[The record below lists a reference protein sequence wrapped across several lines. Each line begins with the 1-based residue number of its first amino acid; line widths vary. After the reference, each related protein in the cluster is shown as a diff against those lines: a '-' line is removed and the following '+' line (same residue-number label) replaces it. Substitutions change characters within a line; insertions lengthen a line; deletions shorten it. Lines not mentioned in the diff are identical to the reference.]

1 MRAEEAVVAT
11 FSAQLT
17 ERVVQQTIAA
27 LVAFPYTER
36 LSGDDSRLNL
46 WEEVVFQVKYEESSD
61 WRAYLFTID
70 QFLIAELEALAPQE
84 KLALWLRTTSG
95 TEWIEENFSAENADV
110 DAPVDLGEVLPEAR
124 SALLDAADNY
134 DSAAVRQHYYGYDI
148 EDELPED
155 EE

>member
-46 WEEVVFQVKYEESSD
+46 WEEFVFQIKYEESFDLS
-61 WRAYLFTID
+61 AYLLTID
-70 QFLIAELEALAPQE
+70 QFLIAELEALAPRE
-84 KLALWLRTTSG
+84 RLALWLRTTPG
-95 TEWIEENFSAENADV
+95 IVWIEEIFRRAC
-110 DAPVDLGEVLPEAR
+110 GR
-124 SALLDAADNY
+124 
-134 DSAAVRQHYYGYDI
+134 
-148 EDELPED
+148 
-155 EE
+155 

>member
-46 WEEVVFQVKYEESSD
+46 WEEVVFQVQYGESFYWS
-61 WRAYLFTID
+61 AYLFTID
-70 QFLIAELEALAPQE
+70 QLLIVELEALAPRE
-84 KLALWLRTTSG
+84 KLALWLRTTPG
-95 TEWIEENFSAENADV
+95 IEWIEENFSAERAGV
-110 DAPVDLGEVLPEAR
+110 DAPVDLGELLLEAR
-124 SALLDAADNY
+124 SALLAAANNY
-134 DSAAVRQHYYGYDI
+134 DSAAVDQHYYRYDI
-148 EDELPED
+148 ESEFPED